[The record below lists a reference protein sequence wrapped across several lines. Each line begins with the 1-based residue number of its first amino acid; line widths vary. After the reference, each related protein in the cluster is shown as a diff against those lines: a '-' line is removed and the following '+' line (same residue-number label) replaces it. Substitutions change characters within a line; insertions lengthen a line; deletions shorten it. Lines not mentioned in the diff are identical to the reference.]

1 MSKSNEQVNLQQ
13 ERKNIYRE
21 RNGQAKLKLQPEPLK
36 MLCGKWEKKFHGQAC
51 FHVVPPRRFRLCRCS
66 LLLLENNSIHRDS
79 NASAHRSQH
88 SEAHLKL
95 LVLHPVQ
102 VVHVLGVDV
111 VWLIM
116 SVRPHP
122 PCASR
127 MECTRSCENTTWSQ
141 RSKTME
147 GTSHRKDRC
156 NA

>member
-1 MSKSNEQVNLQQ
+1 MSRVNLQQ
-13 ERKNIYRE
+13 ERKKIYRE

-127 MECTRSCENTTWSQ
+127 MECTRSCENMTWSQ
-141 RSKTME
+141 RSKIME